1 MYTLQTKQLSHR
13 FGNGQM
19 AVDHINLQVPDQSI
33 YCFLGPNGAGKTTTL
48 RLLLGLIKPTAGTI
62 NFFPNH
68 PSPNRV
74 ALMQRIGACIEVPSL
89 FHHLTAVQNVAIY
102 AKAYRTPKSRMDEV
116 LQLLGL
122 ADAKNKK
129 VSQFSLGMKQR
140 LSIAIALLH
149 QPELVILDEP
159 TNGLDPQGIAEI
171 RSTIIELNKNQKI
184 TFLISSHLL
193 SEVEKLATHV
203 GIIHK
208 GQMKFQ
214 GTMTE
219 LYQASS
225 KAAKLIFSTDND
237 DAAMQL
243 IAMHFDMQPIASGA
257 LIYSSIDQSLSLKIN
272 RMLHDHRIG
281 VSQLQWQDNDL
292 ETHFLRLIQNP
303 TI

>member
-102 AKAYRTPKSRMDEV
+102 AKTYRTPKSRMDEV

-171 RSTIIELNKNQKI
+171 RSTIIELNKNEKI

-225 KAAKLIFSTDND
+225 KAAKLILSTDND
-237 DAAMQL
+237 EAAMQL
-243 IAMHFDMQPIASGA
+243 IATHFDMQPIASGA

>member
-48 RLLLGLIKPTAGTI
+48 RLLLGLIKPTAGAI

-89 FHHLTAVQNVAIY
+89 FHHLTAAQNVAIY
-102 AKAYRTPKSRMDEV
+102 TKAYRTPKSRMDEV
-116 LQLLGL
+116 LQLLRL

-225 KAAKLIFSTDND
+225 KAAKLILSTDND

-243 IAMHFDMQPIASGA
+243 ISTHFDMQPIASGA

-281 VSQLQWQDNDL
+281 VSQLLWQDNDL

>member
-89 FHHLTAVQNVAIY
+89 FHHLTAVQNVAIC
-102 AKAYRTPKSRMDEV
+102 ANAYRTPKSRMDEV

-171 RSTIIELNKNQKI
+171 RSTIIELNKNEKI

-225 KAAKLIFSTDND
+225 KAAKLILSTDND
-237 DAAMQL
+237 EAAMQL
-243 IAMHFDMQPIASGA
+243 IATHFDMQPIASGA

-303 TI
+303 TL

>member
-19 AVDHINLQVPDQSI
+19 AVDHINLQVPAQSI

-89 FHHLTAVQNVAIY
+89 FHHLTAVQNVAIC
-102 AKAYRTPKSRMDEV
+102 AKAYWTPKSRMDEV

-171 RSTIIELNKNQKI
+171 RSTIIELNKNEKI

-219 LYQASS
+219 LYLASS
-225 KAAKLIFSTDND
+225 KAAKLILSTDND

-243 IAMHFDMQPIASGA
+243 IATHFDMQPIASGA

>member
-1 MYTLQTKQLSHR
+1 
-13 FGNGQM
+13 
-19 AVDHINLQVPDQSI
+19 
-33 YCFLGPNGAGKTTTL
+33 
-48 RLLLGLIKPTAGTI
+48 
-62 NFFPNH
+62 
-68 PSPNRV
+68 
-74 ALMQRIGACIEVPSL
+74 MQRIGACIEVPSL

-102 AKAYRTPKSRMDEV
+102 TKAYRTPKSRMDEV

-225 KAAKLIFSTDND
+225 KAAKLILSTDND

>member
-102 AKAYRTPKSRMDEV
+102 TKAYRTPKSRMDEV
-116 LQLLGL
+116 LHLLGL

-171 RSTIIELNKNQKI
+171 RSTIIELNKNEKI

-225 KAAKLIFSTDND
+225 KAAKLILSTDND
-237 DAAMQL
+237 EAAMQL
-243 IAMHFDMQPIASGA
+243 IATHFDMQPIASGA